1 MNNKITLI
9 LFLVI
14 AMSLSIKAQSVSV
27 NKIVDENATQEVKNL
42 YGNLK
47 EVAWDNT
54 GNDKAILFGQEFFNT
69 LIWKD
74 GNNCAK
80 EFSDFKDVT
89 TDHPAVLGQDFQ
101 FYITKG
107 ATNYQSYKAA
117 AQYVYSQGGVV
128 TFDYHI
134 ADRKESSTKYV
145 PEKDKNG
152 KPDPNS
158 NHFLMYN
165 IANGINDYEDVTWYN
180 EKLDK
185 VVAIINDLKIPVV
198 VRLFHEMNGGW
209 FWWGSKS
216 YEAVESHKKIY
227 QYSVNYIKARTNYAL
242 YAWSPD
248 RTLTENYYPGDDY
261 VDVVGLDI
269 YDNDA
274 PGKPSLTDL
283 VNDVEKLSDFAW
295 NHKKIPV
302 LSEVGNRD
310 ESPDAKPDWWIR
322 VNNSLQTPGRRANKI
337 AWMLT
342 WVNRP
347 WNNPAYPYNAHS
359 TSSAQAKQKLTDFKN
374 LKTILTLEDSKTRK
388 MYDASY
394 KNDNLLGIEDFNLT
408 NKVLLYPNPTKDG
421 LLNFNLATANELDVK
436 VTFTDI
442 LGREVLTSKN
452 SEQKPTFSVS
462 VQGLAKGI
470 YIVKINGV
478 DFKESHKVI
487 IE

>member
-1 MNNKITLI
+1 VTFSVSTN
-9 LFLVI
+9 
-14 AMSLSIKAQSVSV
+14 AQSV
-27 NKIVDENATQEVKNL
+27 NKIVDVNVFPSVKNL

-54 GNDKAILFGQEFFNT
+54 DGQKGILFGQEFFNS
-69 LIWKD
+69 LIWYD

-89 TDHPAVLGQDFQ
+89 GDHPAVLGQDFQ

-107 ATNYQSYKAA
+107 QSNYDSYKEA

-134 ADRKESSTKYV
+134 ADKKENSFKYI
-145 PEKDKNG
+145 PLQDGNG
-152 KPDPNS
+152 KSNPDS

-165 IANGINDYEDVTWYN
+165 IANGKNEYGDVTWFN

-209 FWWGSKS
+209 FWWGSNS
-216 YEAVESHKKIY
+216 YDSQESHKKIY

-261 VDVVGLDI
+261 VDIVGLDI
-269 YDNDA
+269 YDNGA

-295 NHKKIPV
+295 DHKKIPV
-302 LSEVGNRD
+302 LCEVGNRD
-310 ESPDAKPDWWIR
+310 QSPDDNPSWWLEL
-322 VNNSLQTPGRRANKI
+322 NKSLQTSGKRANKI

-347 WNNPAYPYNAHS
+347 WNKPPYPYNAHS
-359 TSSAQAKQKLTDFKN
+359 TSSAAAKTKLTEFKN
-374 LKTILTLEDSKTRK
+374 LKTILTLADSKSRN
-388 MYDASY
+388 MYDVSY
-394 KNDNLLGIEDFNLT
+394 KNDDLSLGNEDFEKDVEISIFPNPAKEGIFNINLLEIQDTAVTITFIDMLGRTVLTEKDIKNKFIHTISVENLT
-408 NKVLLYPNPTKDG
+408 
-421 LLNFNLATANELDVK
+421 
-436 VTFTDI
+436 
-442 LGREVLTSKN
+442 
-452 SEQKPTFSVS
+452 
-462 VQGLAKGI
+462 KGI
-470 YIVKINGV
+470 YILNIKSGNVS
-478 DFKESHKVI
+478 ESHKVI
-487 IE
+487 VE